1 MSGNP
6 LVAGRQ
12 ETTSGVSG
20 LRLIEDVSQ
29 VAGALESQSWVD
41 DALTGLSTVADA
53 VALATDPLG
62 QGR

>member
-29 VAGALESQSWVD
+29 VASAPESRSWV
-41 DALTGLSTVADA
+41 G
-53 VALATDPLG
+53 
-62 QGR
+62 